1 MFEKLKLKSVKNKI
15 VIVEDEKKPVKK
27 LDNNKSDNKDNDE
40 INKLLK
46 EIENLNKSN
55 DTTLNN
61 DFPNITSQS
70 YLKRLNYL
78 LNLGVNLKDYDKDM
92 VYFFVNKS
100 WNHNSSRDIDKD
112 EVRRLMMELKKKGF
126 NKQKYGINS
135 RLSHLYKL
143 YQKDD
148 MTDENIERWT
158 KKQIR
163 MNGKALTPQEKT
175 NEIIKQLH
183 NGQIKRA
190 KTMLN
195 SLKIDI
201 SKDDYNEIKEYIE
214 NFKSN

>member
-27 LDNNKSDNKDNDE
+27 VIDKKSDNKDNDE

-55 DTTLNN
+55 DKSINS
-61 DFPNITSQS
+61 DFPNITSES
-70 YLKRLNYL
+70 YIKRLNYL
-78 LNLGVNLKDYDKDM
+78 LNLGVNLKDYDKDL

-100 WNHNSSRDIDKD
+100 WNHNTNRDIDKD

-143 YQKDD
+143 YQRDD

-163 MNGKALTPQEKT
+163 TNKRALNPQEKT
-175 NEIIKQLH
+175 NEIIKVLH
-183 NGQIKRA
+183 NGQLKKA
-190 KTMLN
+190 KSMLN

-201 SKDDYNEIKEYIE
+201 SKDDFNEIKDYIE